1 MIGAGYVGLVS
12 SVCFAEFGADVICVD
27 KDASKVEALQAGRVP
42 IYEPGLSSMI
52 AANAAAGRLKFT
64 MDLTAAVST
73 ADAIFIAVGT
83 PSRRGDG
90 HADLT
95 YVFEAAKEIAAAAR
109 PGAVIV
115 TKSTVPVGSGRQV
128 EAAIREERPDLDFDV
143 ASNPEFLREGS
154 AIGDFMRPDRV
165 VIGAESPRAANSTAT
180 GWPSFRA
187 KGTARAAA
195 PNRAINARR
204 MTTAMLM
211 GQRILWANS
220 KPKRKPSSVS
230 HHM

>member
-165 VIGAESPRAANSTAT
+165 VIGAESPRAANLLRGAL
-180 GWPSFRA
+180 P
-187 KGTARAAA
+187 AA
-195 PNRAINARR
+195 
-204 MTTAMLM
+204 
-211 GQRILWANS
+211 
-220 KPKRKPSSVS
+220 SVE
-230 HHM
+230 